1 MDTPRQ
7 LNLFDWARRAV
18 AAPTKTVN
26 IAISKPLTLQQKH
39 ELALAKVAKFTRLA
53 ALTDLSPGEAAL
65 ALTMKRSAIAE
76 LKLSQKALDYARQH
90 EDPEIERMFVLYR
103 LFRLPLPPV

>member
-7 LNLFDWARRAV
+7 LNLFDWARRAM
-18 AAPTKTVN
+18 AAPTTAVN
-26 IAISKPLTLQQKH
+26 IAISKPLTLQEKH

-53 ALTDLSPGEAAL
+53 ALTDLSPGQAAL

-76 LKLSQKALDYARQH
+76 LKLSQKALDYARPH
-90 EDPEIERMFVLYR
+90 EDREVGGKWVLYR
-103 LFRLPLPPV
+103 WVRLPLPPL